1 MYFDK
6 EIEKFDDISGLG
18 MKLSLASSTFII
30 LFYFVVPSFL
40 LNLTDIASKV
50 FN

>member
-1 MYFDK
+1 MYFEEEK
-6 EIEKFDDISGLG
+6 EKFDEISGLG
-18 MKLSLASSTFII
+18 MKLSLAITSFLI
-30 LFYFVVPSFL
+30 LFYFISPSYL